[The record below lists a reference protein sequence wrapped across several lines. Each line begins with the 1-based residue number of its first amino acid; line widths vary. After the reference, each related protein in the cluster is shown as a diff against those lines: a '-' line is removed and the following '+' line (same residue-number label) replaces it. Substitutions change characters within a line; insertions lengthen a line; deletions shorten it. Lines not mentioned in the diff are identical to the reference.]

1 MTTTPSSGESAANVG
16 GGYPSQGA
24 VTVGDTKT
32 TPDVG
37 SSAAKMT
44 DCDSVAQKGVFQPKQ
59 IVLVIDQQDIW
70 LQWIG
75 ALELALKNTLGN
87 YIQKVKKGNKMSV
100 NKNEKKA
107 DTAARGTTCT
117 SDQDFRPQKVFLV
130 VDDQDSNLQSFQ
142 FKNVLAIYDPRMS
155 YWNAFDYMH
164 HQFSTGE
171 ESVLFI
177 MLCGINSV
185 LSEITELECQF
196 NKWAQRDAESLGFPY
211 WNIEKIFT
219 TQTLGT
225 GEYFIHDTEAD
236 GRTLTYP
243 CQQERKVALMSAVR
257 KTLVQL
263 DSAPTTTPETPVE
276 DCQEKSEMQYKS
288 SDERHFNTVVIL
300 ANNLYKNV
308 LEKLSS
314 HRVIVIVERDL
325 KFSSIPEV
333 VRQNC
338 NDRTRNALWL
348 LPTGIYSHVKFNQNS
363 GCGSYGCHVPLT
375 RVSYDGTLP
384 TREEC
389 KVRTSDFLSH
399 SKDLQESVKKE
410 LGPKSVVLFL
420 PLLPAVIVQDDK
432 WPNHKSLHEA
442 VGTICPFIATQFSL
456 SILDIV
462 YNDLCN
468 AWSSVVIEP
477 AFNDLSAVMF
487 DYINT
492 KQNKNLLKV
501 TDCKMYSDA
510 FKDWR
515 NMCKE
520 IFKLALF
527 DTPKEFSS
535 SSNSQS
541 VSNATSPLNNLPF
554 NMVKT
559 PDQGNVQVLNLPD
572 EAVSYT
578 THPISGTSK
587 QEISASSSSSQ
598 SKHQTETLPLFQQIV
613 VFCKKYIP
621 VNLIELSKHL
631 PVHFVYENITFDEVG
646 QATLLRYQKKWS
658 YHTLWFVIS
667 DVLQVATSVEVV
679 PKCDMVNCPNPLKG
693 FNLNCGQIYQ
703 YGPVNSNIKIIV
715 DNVISKVEKFAYSV
729 TEELEEGSAIF
740 FAPLSPATMFWGDSS
755 STVTHDYLH
764 KVGDAGLNFPIVS
777 GRQKDWEDCSDHLRH
792 EWTTWVINNMQNYTE
807 PLQLLT
813 TYLEC
818 KSKILFFNH
827 VETKT
832 YDNTIFDQ
840 GAWNRVVK
848 GLLLY
853 FTTRG
858 FKEQDDETSLCK
870 VASCQI
876 VADATSGDLS
886 ALTANTDGQQ
896 NKTLKEVQTIP
907 MQVEQSSNEYIK
919 GSSSRSL
926 KDSDV
931 QQSVLVDVRQS
942 EDPPAECPPMVS
954 DKRQVE
960 PTKEHTAK
968 STDQLLKGSSAKLS
982 KETPTKLSKETPTKL
997 SKETPAKLSKDT
1009 SAKLSKDALVKLS
1022 KETPVKLSK
1031 ETPVKLS
1038 KETPVKL
1045 SKETPVTLLK
1055 ETPDKLPKET
1065 SAKLS
1070 EETPDKLSKDTLA
1083 KLSKHTPAKLPK
1095 DTCAKLSEETPDKLP
1110 KDTSAK
1116 LSKDASTKL
1125 SKDTSAKLSKDTSAK
1140 LSEETSAKLSKDT
1153 SAKLS
1158 KDTSAK
1164 LSKDTSAKLSEETP
1178 DKLSKDT
1185 SAKLSKDTSAKLSKE
1200 TSAKLSEEAPD
1211 KLSKDTSTKLSKDTS
1226 AKLSE
1231 EAPDKLSKD
1240 TSTKLSKDTSA
1251 KLSKDTLAKLHK
1263 LPKDTSDKLSKET
1276 SAKLSEE
1283 TPDKLS
1289 KDTLAKRS
1297 KDTSAKLSKDT
1308 SAKLS
1313 KDASTKLSKDT
1324 SAKLSKDAST
1334 KLSKDTFA
1342 KLSEETPDKLPKDTS
1357 AKLSKD
1363 TSAKLSKDA
1372 STKLSKDTSAKLSKD
1387 ASTKLSKD
1395 TSAKL
1400 SKDTSAKLSKETFAK
1415 LSEETS
1421 ARLSKD
1427 TSAKLSKDTSAKLSK
1442 NTSAKLP
1449 KDTSAKLSKDT
1460 LAKLS
1465 KDTSAKLSKD
1475 TSAKLSKDTLAKLS
1489 KDTCAKMSKDTC
1501 AKLSKDTSAKL
1512 SKDTT
1517 AKLSEETPDK
1527 MSKDTSAKL
1536 SKDTSANLSKDT
1548 TTKLS
1553 EETPDKMSKDTS
1565 AMLSKNT
1572 SAKLSE
1578 ETPDKMSKDT
1588 SAKLSKDTSAK
1599 LSKDTSAK
1607 LSKDTSA
1614 KLSKDTS
1621 AKLSKDTSTKLS
1633 KNTSVKLSIETS
1645 SKLSKDT
1652 SANLSKDTTAK
1663 VSKDTSAKLSKE
1675 TPAKL
1680 SKDTSDKFSSVT
1692 SAELLTEPAKL
1703 HIKLA
1708 QDPTQSSNQPA
1719 ESPVKEPVEPSKH
1732 HEELAKQLA
1741 EPTKLSV
1748 EPVRRSVEPVKE
1760 AVEPTVAP
1768 DKPITEPTK
1777 PPVEYTKPTAE
1788 PAKPTADPAMA
1799 VAERAKPSIMPPK
1812 PLVEP
1817 VEESIK
1823 LTQKIAVPSTRE
1835 LAELTKQPAELTKQ
1849 PAELNKQPAE
1859 LTKQPAE
1866 LTKQPAELT
1875 KQLAKL
1881 TKQPAELTKQPAELT
1896 KQPAELTKQPAELTK
1911 QPAELTKQPA
1921 ELAKHPAE
1929 LAKQPAELPKQ
1940 PAELAKQSAELAK
1953 QPAELIKQP
1962 AELTKQPAEACIMGP
1977 IASIKQVTVLSSQQS
1992 TEPSARVG
2000 MMYVNSHIKTL
2011 DACESSFTTEKQ
2023 INIVSNSNSA
2033 TVDHESSP
2041 PSKTQWKTDRGRVDG
2056 INIMIETN
2064 ARQVEKVESLKTKT
2078 GQVKMV
2084 ESLKTKT
2091 GEMKKVASL
2100 KTNVVKKFESE
2111 NIAHGHDSGSSKKGG
2126 IIEITRVQLKNDYK
2140 LASTSKYLVHEVH
2153 SDDEETCYQRSK
2165 LLTASTS
2172 TKGKSHKKSS
2182 QHYRARKYL
2191 LVRASNIS
2199 EITPISV
2206 IQKVFQACGAP
2217 YPGKYDGDELVF
2229 TFRTL
2234 KFSSLCVAELNNLRL
2249 LDRHLKVKLEYAS
2262 HDGESNYNYQDELA
2276 LDNEVE
2282 ETLREEEEKM
2292 VDYVK
2297 KWIDTGINVFGFK
2310 VKICIKDVCSCPDL
2324 CLDYHTLADRRRSP
2338 GFFEYC
2344 DEMCQVVTRGENC
2357 IQGDSCP
2364 YAHTLLER
2372 EYHIKRFRSL
2382 VCTGW
2387 IVNRCCPKKEEVCPY
2402 VHPESPDCMYHK
2414 SWHDLYVE
2422 GLGNT
2427 LTFLV
2432 EAVRNTFKLP
2442 IAPGIRVLVIT
2453 PSLLV
2458 ARLLKLALHDL
2469 AQIFLQTVV
2478 SVTHEHQSLEK
2489 GTVVIGTPGALSK
2502 ILVTK
2507 EASSY
2512 LCNTR
2517 AVIVDDITN
2526 ILKDFMHQHQLSYIL
2541 SKVLNNKG
2549 LNRVVVTE
2557 KFSDYEM
2564 SIAADLMKTKF
2575 VKASMENLNIKS
2587 FRRVNEKY
2595 EAADCEE
2602 IHKHHSWSPEQT
2614 HRKRSHHISYK
2625 KHKRR
2630 NLSPL
2635 SHRFQKERH
2644 SLSSEKKLQ
2653 KRRSLSPFSEEL
2665 QKRRSL
2671 SPSSEELQKR
2681 RSLSPSSEELQ
2692 KRRSLSP
2699 FSEELQKRRSLSPT
2713 FGRLQKKRSL
2723 SPSSEK
2729 KLQKKRSLSP
2739 SSGRLQKK
2747 RILSPSSEK
2756 KLQKKRSLSPS
2767 SGRLQKKRSLSP
2779 SSEKKLQK
2787 KRHVLSSSKKKFQ
2800 KRSALPNSEK
2810 LQKKTSLSPSSEKKL
2825 QKKRSSL
2832 PSSVKLQKQKSHSSK
2847 RKRSCSPLSPSL
2859 EESHKQRRRSLTES
2873 SNSSVVNLASGTP
2886 SPTSSN
2892 YPNFDD
2898 ETRTLFLAA
2907 KEDLRN
2913 DHQLEYQTYSEVPE
2927 VHPEYEEKYEI
2938 FKREYGVMYGEN
2950 ESPQECKKLW
2960 LIFWNEFMTSELR
2973 EKWIKKREK
2982 LVQQFETVT
2991 AKKKSSTEKLKENL
3005 KYQMEKCNYIA
3016 SPRPSSAESP
3026 ECLGQIPSIGNL
3038 STDSVHGC
3046 SLDLTENYPTN
3057 RLDASN
3063 QWEGD
3068 SILQPKKVLP
3078 VACTSQQKDYLT
3090 CMPSN
3095 EKSQVLEF
3103 SLPHTLALL
3112 AELCE
3117 PLGLLGPALRII
3129 IHRVKNSGT
3138 DTERLSQIFAD
3149 DYNISL
3155 IKMASEK
3162 LEILS
3167 ESAEGSSKEKL
3178 LQGSTQAVELLKY
3191 ISSCCL
3197 AVKKPFNGVDVD
3209 KVARATMGEDAANIV
3224 LFIKN
3229 TLGYKGVLNPTVE
3242 DINEIFLAVSSKHFS
3257 MALEK

>member
-1 MTTTPSSGESAANVG
+1 
-16 GGYPSQGA
+16 
-24 VTVGDTKT
+24 
-32 TPDVG
+32 
-37 SSAAKMT
+37 
-44 DCDSVAQKGVFQPKQ
+44 
-59 IVLVIDQQDIW
+59 
-70 LQWIG
+70 
-75 ALELALKNTLGN
+75 
-87 YIQKVKKGNKMSV
+87 
-100 NKNEKKA
+100 
-107 DTAARGTTCT
+107 
-117 SDQDFRPQKVFLV
+117 
-130 VDDQDSNLQSFQ
+130 
-142 FKNVLAIYDPRMS
+142 MS

-185 LSEITELECQF
+185 LSEITELECQVLNCSCNLKRVCLSKITSADVCDHLIWSAKYLRRQVTNKSRNSNVIFSGLLPVNFESIHKYDGDYHKQTTGHSVKNMERPVYEKQYGTLCSAVGQF

-276 DCQEKSEMQYKS
+276 DCQEKVILKKLQEGCEQQTSIKRS

-876 VADATSGDLS
+876 VAGKYATSGDLS

-1240 TSTKLSKDTSA
+1240 TSTKLSKDTS
-1251 KLSKDTLAKLHK
+1251 AKLHK

-2217 YPGKYDGDELVF
+2217 YPGKYDGD
-2229 TFRTL
+2229 
-2234 KFSSLCVAELNNLRL
+2234 
-2249 LDRHLKVKLEYAS
+2249 
-2262 HDGESNYNYQDELA
+2262 GESNYNYQDELA

-2297 KWIDTGINVFGFK
+2297 KWIDT

-2587 FRRVNEKY
+2587 FRRVNGMLK
-2595 EAADCEE
+2595 
-2602 IHKHHSWSPEQT
+2602 
-2614 HRKRSHHISYK
+2614 
-2625 KHKRR
+2625 
-2630 NLSPL
+2630 
-2635 SHRFQKERH
+2635 KERH

-2747 RILSPSSEK
+2747 RILSP
-2756 KLQKKRSLSPS
+2756 
-2767 SGRLQKKRSLSP
+2767 
-2779 SSEKKLQK
+2779 
-2787 KRHVLSSSKKKFQ
+2787 
-2800 KRSALPNSEK
+2800 
-2810 LQKKTSLSPSSEKKL
+2810 
-2825 QKKRSSL
+2825 
-2832 PSSVKLQKQKSHSSK
+2832 
-2847 RKRSCSPLSPSL
+2847 
-2859 EESHKQRRRSLTES
+2859 
-2873 SNSSVVNLASGTP
+2873 
-2886 SPTSSN
+2886 
-2892 YPNFDD
+2892 
-2898 ETRTLFLAA
+2898 
-2907 KEDLRN
+2907 
-2913 DHQLEYQTYSEVPE
+2913 
-2927 VHPEYEEKYEI
+2927 
-2938 FKREYGVMYGEN
+2938 
-2950 ESPQECKKLW
+2950 
-2960 LIFWNEFMTSELR
+2960 
-2973 EKWIKKREK
+2973 
-2982 LVQQFETVT
+2982 
-2991 AKKKSSTEKLKENL
+2991 
-3005 KYQMEKCNYIA
+3005 
-3016 SPRPSSAESP
+3016 
-3026 ECLGQIPSIGNL
+3026 
-3038 STDSVHGC
+3038 
-3046 SLDLTENYPTN
+3046 
-3057 RLDASN
+3057 
-3063 QWEGD
+3063 
-3068 SILQPKKVLP
+3068 
-3078 VACTSQQKDYLT
+3078 
-3090 CMPSN
+3090 
-3095 EKSQVLEF
+3095 
-3103 SLPHTLALL
+3103 
-3112 AELCE
+3112 
-3117 PLGLLGPALRII
+3117 
-3129 IHRVKNSGT
+3129 
-3138 DTERLSQIFAD
+3138 
-3149 DYNISL
+3149 
-3155 IKMASEK
+3155 
-3162 LEILS
+3162 
-3167 ESAEGSSKEKL
+3167 
-3178 LQGSTQAVELLKY
+3178 
-3191 ISSCCL
+3191 
-3197 AVKKPFNGVDVD
+3197 
-3209 KVARATMGEDAANIV
+3209 
-3224 LFIKN
+3224 
-3229 TLGYKGVLNPTVE
+3229 
-3242 DINEIFLAVSSKHFS
+3242 
-3257 MALEK
+3257 